1 MRERRPGV
9 WELIV
14 QLPRDPTSARAGQ
27 LSRTVHGTKREAQRA
42 LAGFIGE
49 VSAGKVTST
58 AMPLSELLARW
69 LDHVSEQLSPTT
81 VREYRRLV
89 RTMIDP
95 DLGKLP
101 LRRVTTQRIDAY
113 YASLA
118 RERGLSPASIRHV
131 HAVLRGALG
140 QAVRWGWISSN
151 AAASASP
158 PKLRRREIIPPA
170 MQSTRELLEAA
181 DDYSPEFGAVLRVL
195 VATGARRG
203 EVCGLRWSDIDLPA
217 STVTIRRSVASVAG
231 GTVVKETKTHA
242 ARRISVDA
250 ETLDTLARHQARM
263 QHLAEACALDFDT
276 NGFVFTMSADG
287 SQPLHP
293 DTITKVFRRLC
304 QRAGLDG
311 VRLHD
316 LRHLH
321 ATQLLAAGVPVRT
334 VSGRLGHANAATT
347 LNVYAHFLEASDR
360 QAADVIAG
368 LLNTPTPVRSWRRAR
383 SSRAATPRP
392 TTMCRS
398 RSTAVAR
405 HSGEGDRLPPRDQ
418 RATCRRGSA

>member
-1 MRERRPGV
+1 
-9 WELIV
+9 
-14 QLPRDPTSARAGQ
+14 
-27 LSRTVHGTKREAQRA
+27 
-42 LAGFIGE
+42 
-49 VSAGKVTST
+49 
-58 AMPLSELLARW
+58 
-69 LDHVSEQLSPTT
+69 
-81 VREYRRLV
+81 
-89 RTMIDP
+89 MIDP

-113 YASLA
+113 YASLT

-158 PKLRRREIIPPA
+158 PKLRRREITPPPMHA
-170 MQSTRELLEAA
+170 TRNLLEAA
-181 DDYSPEFGAVLRVL
+181 DVHDVDFGAVLRVL

-203 EVCGLRWSDIDLPA
+203 EVCGLRWSDVDVA
-217 STVTIRRSVASVAG
+217 GGTVTIRRSVASVAG

-242 ARRISVDA
+242 ARRIAVDA
-250 ETLDTLARHQARM
+250 ETLDALERRRERARK
-263 QHLAEACALDFDT
+263 LAEACALTFDPH
-276 NGFVFTMSADG
+276 GFVFTSEPDG
-287 SQPLHP
+287 SRPLHP
-293 DTITKVFRRLC
+293 DTITGGFQRLC
-304 QRAGLDG
+304 QRAGLSG

-368 LLNTPTPVRSWRRAR
+368 LLDKSPPEDQA
-383 SSRAATPRP
+383 SSLDER
-392 TTMCRS
+392 
-398 RSTAVAR
+398 
-405 HSGEGDRLPPRDQ
+405 
-418 RATCRRGSA
+418 